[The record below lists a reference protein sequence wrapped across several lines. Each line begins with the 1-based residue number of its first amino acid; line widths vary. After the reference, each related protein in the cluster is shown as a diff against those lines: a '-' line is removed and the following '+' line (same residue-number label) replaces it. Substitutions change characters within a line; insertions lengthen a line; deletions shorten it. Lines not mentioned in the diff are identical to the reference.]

1 MQPRTS
7 SGGLFT
13 SCVIWARAH
22 AIAPTCRS
30 TISLHK
36 HRCMEARKYYTTR
49 VSCRLFISFCFRAQL
64 SPSLFPSRYNACRRG
79 SKSATPDSRS
89 LICPIVEVR
98 ERAYTHIYG
107 RVRVYIYRESLF
119 SRPGPFCPRVYS
131 PRASLPPPTPPPVG
145 RPFCSISRARPA
157 ARIYRAGSPFR
168 ITRRSRRRAAAWD
181 DRCGEVHWL
190 CGGEGDHNGIGEG
203 QGWRAVLLLAAKEM
217 GNLSSAGEAIACFT
231 RVRGGATLWLWV
243 RSIDRRLSRFRV
255 LYQVSL
261 IGLDSYIVIENVP
274 FDVTAV
280 I

>member
-1 MQPRTS
+1 MALLEHSHSLASDIKRKRRRRKKKQESFTIRNTDTQARLECALLVQPRTS

-64 SPSLFPSRYNACRRG
+64 SLSLFPSRYNACRRG

-107 RVRVYIYRESLF
+107 RVRVYIYREPLLSARSL
-119 SRPGPFCPRVYS
+119 
-131 PRASLPPPTPPPVG
+131 
-145 RPFCSISRARPA
+145 
-157 ARIYRAGSPFR
+157 
-168 ITRRSRRRAAAWD
+168 
-181 DRCGEVHWL
+181 
-190 CGGEGDHNGIGEG
+190 
-203 QGWRAVLLLAAKEM
+203 
-217 GNLSSAGEAIACFT
+217 LSS
-231 RVRGGATLWLWV
+231 
-243 RSIDRRLSRFRV
+243 SI
-255 LYQVSL
+255 
-261 IGLDSYIVIENVP
+261 
-274 FDVTAV
+274 
-280 I
+280 